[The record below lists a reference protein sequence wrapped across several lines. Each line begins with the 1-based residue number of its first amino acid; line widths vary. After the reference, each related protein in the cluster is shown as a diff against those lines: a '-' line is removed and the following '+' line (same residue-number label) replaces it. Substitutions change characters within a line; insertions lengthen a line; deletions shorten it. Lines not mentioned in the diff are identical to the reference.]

1 MRIAMATAA
10 GDSGMSEDWAGTLPG
25 AAVVLDGVS
34 APVETGCQHGT
45 QWYVAQLGSRLLA
58 HLATGEQPLP
68 AVLAAAISET
78 ALVHASTCDLSH
90 PGTPAA
96 AVAMVRVDQKVEY
109 LVLADAAV
117 VVDHGDRLVPVV
129 DHRVDT
135 VAAEA
140 RAETARHPVGSAAH
154 SQAVA
159 QLSRT
164 QRQVRNQ
171 PGGYWVA
178 AADPEAAAEAVVGS
192 VARADCAR
200 VALMTDG
207 ATGVVDRGLA
217 GWRQVMDVLVSEGP
231 HGLIAWN
238 RRVDMS
244 DPNGQRWP
252 RYKRSDDATAVLLD
266 NLVPEKCESSSGAPN
281 SRS

>member
-10 GDSGMSEDWAGTLPG
+10 GDSGMNEDWAGTLPG

-34 APVETGCQHGT
+34 APVETGCRHGT
-45 QWYVAQLGSRLLA
+45 RWYVAQLGSRLLA
-58 HLATGEQPLP
+58 HLATEGQPLRD
-68 AVLAAAISET
+68 VLAAAISET
-78 ALVHASTCDLSH
+78 SLVHASTCDLSH

-96 AVAMVRVDQKVEY
+96 AVAIVRFAQGVEY
-109 LVLADAAV
+109 LVLADTAV
-117 VVDHGDRLVPVV
+117 VIDQGGRVLPVV

-140 RAETARHPVGSAAH
+140 RAETMRHPVGSAAH
-154 SQAVA
+154 AQAVA

-178 AADPEAAAEAVVGS
+178 ASNPAAAAEAIVGTVPLTDVDM
-192 VARADCAR
+192 VA
-200 VALMTDG
+200 VLTDG
-207 ATGVVDRGLA
+207 ATGVVDRELA
-217 GWRQVMDVLVSEGP
+217 SWRQLLDVLVSEGP

-238 RRVDMS
+238 RRVDQS
-244 DPNGQRWP
+244 DPDGQRWP
-252 RYKRSDDATAVLLD
+252 RYKRSDDATAVMIRLAEC
-266 NLVPEKCESSSGAPN
+266 VSGA
-281 SRS
+281 REDVT